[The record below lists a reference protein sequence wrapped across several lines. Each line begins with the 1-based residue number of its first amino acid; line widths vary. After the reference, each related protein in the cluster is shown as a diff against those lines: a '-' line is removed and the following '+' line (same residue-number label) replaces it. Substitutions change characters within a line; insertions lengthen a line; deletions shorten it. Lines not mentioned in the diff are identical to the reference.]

1 MRARGVESS
10 YEQSQIVMLTIE
22 KVFGMEGGHVLN
34 FSDRTFAE
42 FFAAELNVDIDD
54 AVYAKNG
61 GSKGKRMRQ
70 FLHTSD
76 PALSAR
82 ALRKLWDYREAPA
95 AISGKMSRCRGLV
108 TSCFRSFIGSKVT
121 AALRGPMRS
130 SVLPRM
136 KRLMS
141 LWQASNATLPR
152 ASRMWR
158 WTVCTPTA

>member
-70 FLHTSD
+70 F
-76 PALSAR
+76 SAH
-82 ALRKLWDYREAPA
+82 LRPCAQ
-95 AISGKMSRCRGLV
+95 C
-108 TSCFRSFIGSKVT
+108 
-121 AALRGPMRS
+121 
-130 SVLPRM
+130 
-136 KRLMS
+136 
-141 LWQASNATLPR
+141 PR
-152 ASRMWR
+152 AAEALGLS
-158 WTVCTPTA
+158 